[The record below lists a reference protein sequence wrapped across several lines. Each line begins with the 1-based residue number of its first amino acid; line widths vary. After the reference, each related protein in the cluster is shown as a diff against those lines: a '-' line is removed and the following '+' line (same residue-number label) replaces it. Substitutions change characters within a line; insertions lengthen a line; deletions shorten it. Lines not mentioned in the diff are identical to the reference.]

1 MVDKGASSPS
11 SVIECDRVYYRAG
24 EMTDLVN
31 LWTTG
36 PYLHCCGHL
45 ARLPCIS
52 LPQRHLRARSP
63 LVPPRKAKRDAAR
76 GLAVAAAA
84 DIPGRP
90 YGEQLCLPRL
100 FVRGVRR
107 RVRQLRVSCV
117 LDTPRPYLYPIVL
130 TQSHTLLCLAILQQT
145 QPCPHRR
152 SFLRADYAV
161 DCSDTRVEL
170 LAWLGILLYP
180 VGRPVG

>member
-117 LDTPRPYLYPIVL
+117 LDTPRPYLDPSPHSISHPTLSRDSATNTAVPIGGASFVRTTRSIAL
-130 TQSHTLLCLAILQQT
+130 TRAWSCL
-145 QPCPHRR
+145 RG
-152 SFLRADYAV
+152 
-161 DCSDTRVEL
+161 
-170 LAWLGILLYP
+170 LASCCTPWA
-180 VGRPVG
+180 GR